1 MSWFERKRFER
12 KRLGAAVRIAAVLA
26 MAGLTAGCFQPLYG
40 RVSAAP
46 DADSVHDKLAEVD
59 IPPIPARQGSP
70 AARIAVGMR
79 NALQYDLN
87 GGAGAN
93 APTYRLTMTVAPTSL
108 TTIIDV
114 TTGRPT
120 AEIDGVTTNYQLIE
134 IATGKVV
141 LTDNAFAHVDT
152 DAPGSQQRFATQ
164 RARRDAE
171 DRAIQA
177 VAEAVRNRLASYFV
191 AGT

>member
-1 MSWFERKRFER
+1 MSWFERKRIAVAR
-12 KRLGAAVRIAAVLA
+12 VAAIMA

-46 DADSVHDKLAEVD
+46 DSDSVHDKLAQVE

-70 AARIAVGMR
+70 AARVAVGLR

-93 APTYRLTMTVAPTSL
+93 APTYRLVVTAAPTNL
-108 TTIIDV
+108 TVIIDV

-120 AEIDGVTTNYQLIE
+120 AEIDGVTANYQLIE

-141 LTDNAFAHVDT
+141 LTDVAFAHVDT

-164 RARRDAE
+164 RARLDAE
-171 DRAIQA
+171 TRAIQTL
-177 VAEAVRNRLASYFV
+177 AETIRNRLASYFV

>member
-1 MSWFERKRFER
+1 MSWFERKNM
-12 KRLGAAVRIAAVLA
+12 GAVVRVAAIMA

-40 RVSAAP
+40 RIGTGP
-46 DADSVHDKLAEVD
+46 DADSVHDKLAQVE

-93 APTYRLTMTVAPTSL
+93 APTYRLTMTVAPTALSV
-108 TTIIDV
+108 IVDV
-114 TTGRPT
+114 ASGRPT
-120 AEIDGVTTNYQLIE
+120 AEIDGVTANYQLTE

-141 LTDNAFAHVDT
+141 LTDNAFSHVDT
-152 DAPGSQQRFATQ
+152 DAPGSQQRFAVQ
-164 RARRDAE
+164 RAKRDAE

-177 VAEAVRNRLASYFV
+177 VAEAIRNRLASYFV